1 MWLHKEKQ
9 IENLAPVDQPASSN
23 SSQMNI
29 TERKWSVVS
38 FAPHKNQVEVQG
50 VHSSVIH
57 VVP

>member
-9 IENLAPVDQPASSN
+9 IENPLVSRSASSSN

>member
-9 IENLAPVDQPASSN
+9 IENPLVDQPASSN

>member
-9 IENLAPVDQPASSN
+9 IENPLVDQQASSN